1 METGTPGAATAEVVD
16 LTQIGLPRLVFA
28 LLRQR
33 FSGLV
38 TLRQPG
44 PEGGER
50 TVWFQG
56 GMPIFTDWVSPPDAL
71 GQVLV
76 DTGQLTEVERD
87 RAVQALAPEPAAGA
101 TRERFG
107 HYLVRRRLLA
117 TAQLRKA
124 LRVQC
129 ARKLVHCFAVRD
141 GEIRVSPG
149 ETGPIDDN
157 TLGAQV
163 NALELIFAGVSAHYD
178 LQRVAAEMGPLFEA
192 PLRLRSSL
200 ERYRA
205 HFRFSAA
212 DELLLAA
219 FTPSATILEAAAR
232 TGQSRTRA
240 AQIAYTLWACQM
252 LKAAEPA
259 AADAADAAPDASS
272 FASPL
277 ASTLASPFASTDAST
292 GAQAVAAEL
301 GAGPV
306 RKVSIG
312 AGAADPTRVAE
323 FTAELERVEA
333 AVAAGAHAFELMGV
347 PLSAGRPQVRAAWHA
362 LSRRFHPDALA
373 HHELGHLRERS
384 AAVFASLNE
393 AYQILTDTAQREEL
407 AGLLR
412 AGGRPS
418 TGPSAATPTTQAILE
433 SEMLVREADRLLRA
447 GNFDRALDRYTK
459 AAALCPGE
467 PELQAAIA
475 WCEYQR
481 STDKPAMREATQQ
494 ALHGALARQPRCARA
509 HYYLG
514 LLHLHAGADDAAL
527 AAFAS
532 ALEVEPDMLDA
543 RRQVHA
549 IELRRKTPPPD
560 PPRPGIF
567 GRR

>member
-38 TLRQPG
+38 TLQQPG
-44 PEGGER
+44 PDGGER

-76 DTGQLTEVERD
+76 ETGQLTEVERD
-87 RAVQALAPEPAAGA
+87 RAVQALAQEPPAGA

-141 GEIRVSPG
+141 GEIRVSHG

-178 LQRVAAEMGPLFEA
+178 LQRVATEMGPLFET

-212 DELLLAA
+212 DEALLAA
-219 FTPSATILEAAAR
+219 FTPSATILEAAAH

-240 AQIAYTLWACQM
+240 AQLAYTLWACQM

-259 AADAADAAPDASS
+259 AADVDAAPDA
-272 FASPL
+272 A
-277 ASTLASPFASTDAST
+277 TDGPT
-292 GAQAVAAEL
+292 GAQPVPPEL

-312 AGAADPTRVAE
+312 AGATDPTRVAE

-393 AYQILTDTAQREEL
+393 AYQILNDTAQREEL

-412 AGGRPS
+412 AGGRPP
-418 TGPSAATPTTQAILE
+418 TGPNAATPTTQAILE

-447 GNFDRALDRYTK
+447 GNFDRALDRYAK

-481 STDKPAMREATQQ
+481 STDKSAMREATQQ
-494 ALHGALARQPRCARA
+494 ALSGALARQPRCARA

-532 ALEVEPDMLDA
+532 ALEVEPEMLDA

>member
-16 LTQIGLPRLVFA
+16 LGSIGLPRLVFA

-38 TLRQPG
+38 TLQQPP
-44 PEGGER
+44 PEAGER

-56 GMPIFTDWVSPPDAL
+56 GMPIFTDWVSAPDSL
-71 GQVLV
+71 GQILV
-76 DTGQLTEVERD
+76 ETGQLTELERD
-87 RAVQALAPEPAAGA
+87 RAVQALASDPAGGP
-101 TRERFG
+101 RERFG

-124 LRVQC
+124 LRLQC

-178 LQRVAAEMGPLFEA
+178 LRRVAVEMGRLFEV

-200 ERYRA
+200 DRYRA
-205 HFRFSAA
+205 HFHFSAA
-212 DELLLAA
+212 DDALLAA
-219 FTPSATILEAAAR
+219 FTPSTTIGEAAAQ

-259 AADAADAAPDASS
+259 PR
-272 FASPL
+272 
-277 ASTLASPFASTDAST
+277 DAST
-292 GAQAVAAEL
+292 GAQAVATASSAEPA
-301 GAGPV
+301 AGPA

-312 AGAADPTRVAE
+312 AGATDPVRVAE
-323 FTAELERVEA
+323 FSAELERIEA
-333 AVAAGAHAFELMGV
+333 AVLAGAHAFELMGV
-347 PLSAGRPQVRAAWHA
+347 PLSAERPQVRAAWHA

-393 AYQILTDTAQREEL
+393 AYQILSDTAQREEL
-407 AGLLR
+407 ANLLR
-412 AGGRPS
+412 AGGRPP
-418 TGPSAATPTTQAILE
+418 TGPQAPAPTTQAILE

-447 GNFDRALDRYTK
+447 GNFERAQDRYAK

-467 PELQAAIA
+467 PELQAALA
-475 WCEYQR
+475 WCDYQR
-481 STDKPAMREATQQ
+481 SPDKPALRAATHQ
-494 ALHGALARQPRCARA
+494 ALRAALTRQPRCARA

-514 LLHLHAGADDAAL
+514 LLHLHAGEDDAAL

-532 ALEVEPDMLDA
+532 ALEVEPEMLDA

-549 IELRRKTPPPD
+549 IELRRKNPPP
-560 PPRPGIF
+560 PGIF